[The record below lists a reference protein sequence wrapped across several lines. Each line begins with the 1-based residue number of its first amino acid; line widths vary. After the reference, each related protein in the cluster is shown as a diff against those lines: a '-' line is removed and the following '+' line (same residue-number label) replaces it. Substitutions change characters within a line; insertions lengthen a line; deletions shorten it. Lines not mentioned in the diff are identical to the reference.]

1 MKPDPSTPKRSF
13 FNRLSRW
20 ETFSNL
26 VCGGLAYGWFGDL
39 TSCAV
44 FTLICFIVKLILF
57 YYHERLWH
65 QISYGKQAVSRG
77 GRPVRFR

>member
-1 MKPDPSTPKRSF
+1 MRPDSSTPKRS
-13 FNRLSRW
+13 LAKAVSW

-44 FTLICFIVKLILF
+44 FTLICFVVKLILF
-57 YYHERLWH
+57 YYHERVWH
-65 QISYGKQAVSRG
+65 QIPFGKQV
-77 GRPVRFR
+77 

>member
-13 FNRLSRW
+13 AKAVSW

-39 TSCAV
+39 TSCVA
-44 FTLICFIVKLILF
+44 FTGVCFIVKLVLF
-57 YYHERLWH
+57 YYHERIWH
-65 QISYGKQAVSRG
+65 QIPFGKQV
-77 GRPVRFR
+77 